1 MGTRRETRRSTAR
14 TGVVAGVSLVLV
26 AALAA
31 GAWLL
36 LRERWQSGPW
46 PPAAAADGAIT
57 CGAAM
62 PSVAD
67 PGGAAGVHLT
77 AAITG
82 TDGAPV
88 APLSALAVEGELV
101 VGAQQGLPAHRAL
114 EPVLVVVDAAG
125 VVVGGTPGGT
135 VPDPEDPAAGTA
147 ADALPAGATVGA
159 SADGLLY
166 ACTPN
171 GPNGRALVPGDYDI
185 YLAQTLLQV
194 DSDGGPLAAGERLTL
209 VSEPLPLTIAAVQE
223 EPGSAARTALG
234 NLEISALG
242 LESLRIVDAPPA
254 TPSASDIVVW
264 DDARCDDGGRWVPA
278 YADRPGADGVVREPF
293 EIWTSNGVIS
303 QIAVRTPGPRTPAGI
318 QVGDTLTSLV
328 ATYPGLDHFSRRGS
342 ASEPGVWGI
351 GTDTSWLVFVIG
363 PTEPGPDWDPALAE
377 RILVIA
383 AVDTERPFRGA
394 WGDDICTNPPPLV
407 LDDDED

>member
-1 MGTRRETRRSTAR
+1 MSTRRETRRSAAR
-14 TGVVAGVSLVLV
+14 TGVVAGVSLVVV
-26 AALAA
+26 AALVV

-36 LRERWQSGPW
+36 LRDRWQSGPW
-46 PPAAAADGAIT
+46 PPAAAAADAII

-67 PGGAAGVHLT
+67 PDGAADVHLT
-77 AAITG
+77 AAIAG

-101 VGAQQGLPAHRAL
+101 VGAPQGLPAHRAL

-125 VVVGGTPGGT
+125 VVVGGTPEGT

-147 ADALPAGATVGA
+147 AEVLPAGATVGA

-166 ACTPN
+166 GCTP
-171 GPNGRALVPGDYDI
+171 GTAGHALVPGDYQV

-194 DSDGGPLAAGERLTL
+194 DSDGGLLADGERLTV
-209 VSEPLPLTIAAVQE
+209 VSEPLALTIAAVQE
-223 EPGSAARTALG
+223 EPGSAAGTALG

-242 LESLRIVDAPPA
+242 LESLRIGDAPPA
-254 TPSASDIVVW
+254 TPSAGDIVVW

-278 YADRPGADGVVREPF
+278 YADRPGADGVSREPF

-328 ATYPGLDHFSRRGS
+328 AAYPGLDHFSRRRP
-342 ASEPGVWGI
+342 ANEPEIWAI
-351 GTDTSWLVFVIG
+351 GNEESWLVFEVV
-363 PTEPGPDWDPALAE
+363 PTEPGSGWDPALAG
-377 RILVIA
+377 RILA
-383 AVDTERPFRGA
+383 MSAVDFALPFQLASGI
-394 WGDDICTNPPPLV
+394 DTCTAPSAFVELR
-407 LDDDED
+407 

>member
-1 MGTRRETRRSTAR
+1 MSTRRDTRRSTAR
-14 TGVVAGVSLVLV
+14 TGVVAALVLVLV

-67 PGGAAGVHLT
+67 PGGAGGVHLT

-114 EPVLVVVDAAG
+114 EPVLVVVDATG

-135 VPDPEDPAAGTA
+135 VPDPEDPVAGTA
-147 ADALPAGATVGA
+147 ADALPTGATVGA

-171 GPNGRALVPGDYDI
+171 GPAGRALVPGDYDI

-194 DSDGGPLAAGERLTL
+194 DSDGGLLAAGERLTL

-242 LESLRIVDAPPA
+242 LESLRIGDAPPA
-254 TPSASDIVVW
+254 TPSAGDIVVW

-293 EIWTSNGVIS
+293 EVWTSNGVIS

-318 QVGDTLTSLV
+318 QVGDTLTSLM
-328 ATYPGLDHFSRRGS
+328 AAYPGLDHFNHHRP
-342 ASEPGVWGI
+342 ANEPEIWAI
-351 GTDTSWLVFVIG
+351 GTQESLLLFEVG
-363 PTEPGPDWDPALAE
+363 PTEPGSGWDPALTG
-377 RILVIA
+377 RILA
-383 AVDTERPFRGA
+383 MSAVDTTLPFQLASGI
-394 WGDDICTNPPPLV
+394 DTCTAPSPFVELR
-407 LDDDED
+407 

>member
-1 MGTRRETRRSTAR
+1 MSTRRETRRSTAR
-14 TGVVAGVSLVLV
+14 TGVVAALVLVLV

-46 PPAAAADGAIT
+46 PPAAAAADAIT

-67 PGGAAGVHLT
+67 PGGGVHLT

-114 EPVLVVVDAAG
+114 EPVLIVVDATG

-159 SADGLLY
+159 SAEGLPY
-166 ACTPN
+166 GCAPN
-171 GPNGRALVPGDYDI
+171 GPASHALVPS
-185 YLAQTLLQV
+185 
-194 DSDGGPLAAGERLTL
+194 DSRP
-209 VSEPLPLTIAAVQE
+209 
-223 EPGSAARTALG
+223 
-234 NLEISALG
+234 SAL
-242 LESLRIVDAPPA
+242 
-254 TPSASDIVVW
+254 
-264 DDARCDDGGRWVPA
+264 
-278 YADRPGADGVVREPF
+278 
-293 EIWTSNGVIS
+293 IS
-303 QIAVRTPGPRTPAGI
+303 RLPR
-318 QVGDTLTSLV
+318 
-328 ATYPGLDHFSRRGS
+328 
-342 ASEPGVWGI
+342 
-351 GTDTSWLVFVIG
+351 
-363 PTEPGPDWDPALAE
+363 
-377 RILVIA
+377 
-383 AVDTERPFRGA
+383 
-394 WGDDICTNPPPLV
+394 
-407 LDDDED
+407 

>member
-1 MGTRRETRRSTAR
+1 
-14 TGVVAGVSLVLV
+14 
-26 AALAA
+26 
-31 GAWLL
+31 
-36 LRERWQSGPW
+36 
-46 PPAAAADGAIT
+46 
-57 CGAAM
+57 M

-67 PGGAAGVHLT
+67 PGGGAGVHLT

-88 APLSALAVEGELV
+88 APLSALAVEGEFV

-114 EPVLVVVDAAG
+114 EPVLIVVDATG

-147 ADALPAGATVGA
+147 ADAVH
-159 SADGLLY
+159 
-166 ACTPN
+166 
-171 GPNGRALVPGDYDI
+171 
-185 YLAQTLLQV
+185 LAQTLLQV
-194 DSDGGPLAAGERLTL
+194 DSVGEPLAGRERLTL

-223 EPGSAARTALG
+223 DPGSTAGTALG

-242 LESLRIVDAPPA
+242 LESLRIGDAPPA
-254 TPSASDIVVW
+254 TPSAGDIVVW

-328 ATYPGLDHFSRRGS
+328 ATYPGLDHFNHHRP
-342 ASEPGVWGI
+342 ANEPEIW
-351 GTDTSWLVFVIG
+351 
-363 PTEPGPDWDPALAE
+363 A
-377 RILVIA
+377 
-383 AVDTERPFRGA
+383 
-394 WGDDICTNPPPLV
+394 
-407 LDDDED
+407 